1 MKAIRIADLKA
12 HLSEH
17 LRAVR
22 RGHSLTVL
30 DRETPIAQIV
40 PYVSEKTSPPL
51 VVTRHDAKSGATGRV
66 RLPPPVTLGRD
77 SLEFLLQ
84 ERQGDR

>member
-17 LRAVR
+17 LRTVR
-22 RGHSLTVL
+22 RGHSLTVM

-40 PYVSEKTSPPL
+40 PYRADKKESLSITRRKAG
-51 VVTRHDAKSGATGRV
+51 VVATGRV
-66 RLPPPVTLGRD
+66 PLPPPLALNRD
-77 SLEFLLQ
+77 VVDFLLE

>member
-1 MKAIRIADLKA
+1 MKSIRIADLKA

-17 LRAVR
+17 LRSVR

-30 DRETPIAQIV
+30 DRETPVAKIV
-40 PYVSEKTSPPL
+40 PYRTEQKKESL
-51 VVTRHDAKSGATGRV
+51 AVTRRKKSVATGRV
-66 RLPPPVTLGRD
+66 ALPPPLALKRD
-77 SLEFLLQ
+77 VVELLLE